1 METAKEYLQSIIQ
14 EQEATNEELR
24 SANEEAL
31 SGNEELQST
40 NEELETTKE
49 ELQST
54 NEELVTLNDQLQKS
68 NLELG
73 QINDDLNNLLAGVNI
88 PILILNGDRR
98 IRRFTPPAQK
108 LLNLLPADLG
118 RPIDNIRPNI
128 DLPDLPGM
136 VAEVIETMSL
146 REQEIQDHGGHWY
159 SLRVRPYRTT
169 EARIDGAVLIFI
181 DIDAA
186 RRAHAELQREQD
198 FTSAVLESAAALVM
212 VTDLEGRILRFNLAC
227 RRLTGYSPEE
237 VAGQRVSELLV
248 PPEEAEAVEQIYRE
262 LAAGGDARE
271 HENHW
276 VDRASQRHLISWS
289 STVIADARNSARY
302 LVRVGV
308 DITRARLAEQA
319 LQQSEQLLLQ
329 SQRELRALTAGL
341 LNAQEEERRR
351 VARELHDDIGQRLT
365 ALAIEV
371 EVLHQALGLSPD
383 DLGSK
388 LGDPAG
394 ADRRPVGG
402 SAPRRPRP
410 SPLHP
415 DPSRPRTR
423 LAVVLRRSSPDS
435 GGSR

>member
-1 METAKEYLQSIIQ
+1 
-14 EQEATNEELR
+14 
-24 SANEEAL
+24 
-31 SGNEELQST
+31 
-40 NEELETTKE
+40 
-49 ELQST
+49 
-54 NEELVTLNDQLQKS
+54 
-68 NLELG
+68 
-73 QINDDLNNLLAGVNI
+73 
-88 PILILNGDRR
+88 
-98 IRRFTPPAQK
+98 
-108 LLNLLPADLG
+108 
-118 RPIDNIRPNI
+118 
-128 DLPDLPGM
+128 M

-159 SLRVRPYRTT
+159 ALRVRPYRTT

-186 RRAHAELQREQD
+186 RRAYAELQHEQD

-237 VAGQRVSELLV
+237 VFGQRVSEMLV
-248 PPEEAEAVEQIYRE
+248 PPEEAEAVEQIYQE

-271 HENHW
+271 NENHW
-276 VDRASQRHLISWS
+276 VDRHGQRHLISWS
-289 STVIADARNSARY
+289 STVIARNSTRY
-302 LVRVGV
+302 MVRVGV

-319 LQQSEQLLLQ
+319 LQQSEHLLLQ

-341 LNAQEEERRR
+341 LTAQEDERSR

-388 LGDPAG
+388 LGGLREQIEGLSEDL
-394 ADRRPVGG
+394 RR
-402 SAPRRPRP
+402 AARD
-410 SPLHP
+410 LHP
-415 DPSRPRTR
+415 FTLTHLGLEPALRSYCAEFSRQRGIKVRFAARTLPASIPPAAALCVFR
-423 LAVVLRRSSPDS
+423 VVQEALGNIARHASAKRALVAISGDDAGLHAVIRDDGHGFDLTQARGKGLGLISMEERVRHAGGTLQILPKPGDGTRIEIHIPPEVLLPVPAAES
-435 GGSR
+435 GAP